1 MKHINIA
8 MENMK
13 DNAAFKDEESRSII
27 ERIIEKTGDPKIAA
41 VLALDLFLVG
51 VDTVSLPR
59 VIIIISLS
67 YIQIVSIAHEF
78 FETYLENSATAC
90 FTFNLY
96 NFDSLYNIFS
106 WYECALYVY
115 IATI

>member
-13 DNAAFKDEESRSII
+13 HNTAFKDEESRSII

-51 VDTVSLPR
+51 VDTVSFC
-59 VIIIISLS
+59 S
-67 YIQIVSIAHEF
+67 YPPTYKHTNKHNIQPQAIEHF
-78 FETYLENSATAC
+78 LN
-90 FTFNLY
+90 
-96 NFDSLYNIFS
+96 
-106 WYECALYVY
+106 
-115 IATI
+115 